1 MKTLYLFI
9 LFLIIN
15 YGALAL
21 GGYLM
26 DNGPIST
33 WYVQLNKAPW
43 TPPGWVFG
51 VAWFTIM
58 FCFSIYL
65 AYMFKNTTS
74 GHLKVLFGVQVFLNV
89 IWNYVFFNKHLIGL
103 GLIVIILLT
112 LLIFYFFF
120 KFEKASFKSLKY
132 FLLPYMLWL
141 CVAVSL
147 NAYIYLNN

>member
-1 MKTLYLFI
+1 MKTFKLFV
-9 LFLIIN
+9 LFLMIN
-15 YGALAL
+15 FGALAL
-21 GGYLM
+21 GGWLM

-33 WYVQLNKAPW
+33 WYFQLNKAPW

-65 AYMFKNTTS
+65 AYMFKDMVS
-74 GHLKVLFGVQVFLNV
+74 GLLKVLFGLQVFLNV

-120 KFEKASFKSLKY
+120 KFEKQSFKSLKY

-147 NAYIYLNN
+147 NAYIFLNN

>member
-1 MKTLYLFI
+1 MKTLKLFI

-15 YGALAL
+15 FGALAL
-21 GGYLM
+21 GSWLM

-33 WYVQLNKAPW
+33 WYFQLNKAPW

-65 AYMFKNTTS
+65 AYMFRDMAS
-74 GHLKVLFGVQVFLNV
+74 GLLKVLFGIQVFLNV
-89 IWNYVFFNKHLIGL
+89 IWNYVFFNRHLIGL

-112 LLIFYFFF
+112 LLIFYLFF
-120 KFEKASFKSLKY
+120 KFEKPSFISLKY

-147 NAYIYLNN
+147 NAYIFLNN